1 MTAEYVPEKLVM
13 NGHAADAPHPA
24 CVLPPATCR
33 GTLDQGDTSGDPE
46 GRRVERE
53 VRGGGHPSVGSMLC
67 AYLFALMAFAS
78 LPATLVIG
86 GFVPASAFP
95 SLVDRSGR
103 HRVDCMDRGDL
114 PATRPALDH
123 PCRPASPIVLVGRR
137 AIQTYEDT
145 VAILDK
151 LDENTQGGITVILQ
165 DVREILASIPK

>member
-1 MTAEYVPEKLVM
+1 
-13 NGHAADAPHPA
+13 
-24 CVLPPATCR
+24 
-33 GTLDQGDTSGDPE
+33 
-46 GRRVERE
+46 
-53 VRGGGHPSVGSMLC
+53 MLC

-95 SLVDRSGR
+95 SWLIRAGVIALIAWIAQTFLQLVLLS
-103 HRVDCMDRGDL
+103 
-114 PATRPALDH
+114 
-123 PCRPASPIVLVGRR
+123 IILVGQQVQSSSSDAR

-165 DVREILASIPK
+165 DVREILARIPK